1 MKRGKLG
8 ILTTLAVCAS
18 LALTGCGNTQTGT
31 AQTDTATTASTS
43 GTEVTAAS
51 GETNYADTFVVGL
64 QDDVNCL
71 DPDQSIGATEGCI
84 LFHIYE
90 GLVREDENCNIVP
103 LLAESWDISEDG
115 LVYTFHLKEGVKF
128 SDGTDVTG
136 EDWIWSLERARD
148 NESSNSRSVAE
159 PIQTVEA
166 PDDAT
171 LVITLKEP
179 CASFLANL
187 CKWNM
192 SVKSKA
198 HYEAVGDDDAFSAAP
213 MGTGPYM
220 LTEWKKGESL
230 TFAANPYYHEAGYPL
245 TQNMVY
251 KIISD
256 DNTRLLQ
263 LQSGDIDIMVS
274 APASM
279 AESIEAS
286 AGVNLQTFTSTQ
298 IRYLTFN
305 CSQKPLDD
313 EKVRQALDY
322 ATDKQEILDVVANG
336 YGTIANAYFNNLYTE
351 YHDDTLQARGVD
363 YDKAK
368 ELLAEAGYPNGFDIT
383 MNIYAGNSVYED
395 IATCLQSEWS
405 NIGVNVTIEEL
416 ESATM
421 KAAIKQQDGYVVTV
435 LQWTDSTP
443 DPNDL
448 SAFECVYADA
458 NQYNSF
464 VYNHEI
470 EDLYYETA
478 KEMDTTKRAEL
489 FKQLQQTIY
498 EYDNFVPLFQGE
510 FVYGVSDK
518 ISGLQVTPFNHMEAA
533 LIQKA
538 E

>member
-1 MKRGKLG
+1 MKKDKLRM
-8 ILTTLAVCAS
+8 LTSLVLCIG
-18 LALTGCGNTQTGT
+18 LALSGCSGSASGTTTTTAGAATEAQTGEP
-31 AQTDTATTASTS
+31 A
-43 GTEVTAAS
+43 ETAADAA
-51 GETNYADTFVVGL
+51 YADTFVVGL

-71 DPDQSIGATEGCI
+71 DPDQSIGATEGSVMA
-84 LFHIYE
+84 HIYE
-90 GLVREDENCNIVP
+90 GLVREDADCNIIP
-103 LLAESWDISEDG
+103 LLAESWEISDDG
-115 LVYTFHLKEGVKF
+115 LTYTFHLKEGVKF

-159 PIQTVEA
+159 PIASVEA
-166 PDDAT
+166 PDDTT

-179 CASFLANL
+179 CASFMANL

-192 SVKSKA
+192 VVKSKA
-198 HYEAVGDDDAFSAAP
+198 HFEKVGSEEAFSRSP
-213 MGTGPYM
+213 LGTGPYM
-220 LTEWKKGESL
+220 LTDWKQGESL
-230 TFAANPYYHEAGYPL
+230 SFTANPYYHEAGYPL

-279 AESIEAS
+279 AESIEA
-286 AGVNLQTFTSTQ
+286 ATGVSLQAFPSTQ

-313 EKVRQALDY
+313 QLVRQALDY

-336 YGTIANAYFNNLYTE
+336 YGTIANAYFNNMYADF
-351 YHDDTLQARGVD
+351 HDDTLTARGAD
-363 YDKAK
+363 YEKAK
-368 ELLAEAGYPNGFDIT
+368 ELLTEAGYPDGFDIT

-395 IATCLQSEWS
+395 IATCLQSEWA
-405 NIGVNVTIEEL
+405 NAGVNVTIEPL

-421 KAAIKQQDGYVVTV
+421 KAAIKQPDGYVVTV

-448 SAFECVYADA
+448 SAFECVYEDA

-464 VYNHEI
+464 VYNHEL

-478 KEMDTTKRAEL
+478 TEMDREKRAEL
-489 FKQLQQTIY
+489 LKELQQEVY
-498 EYDNFVPLFQGE
+498 EWCNFVPLFQGE
-510 FVYGVSDK
+510 FIYGVSDK
-518 ISGLQVTPFNHMEAA
+518 ISGLSVTPFNKMDAKN
-533 LIQKA
+533 IQKM